1 MITVQPP
8 LEETAQEDTSMD
20 MDVERPET
28 PVLVDGEGGESA
40 DANSLASVRMDGIEG
55 GETDG
60 LSDVEMRD

>member
-1 MITVQPP
+1 M
-8 LEETAQEDTSMD
+8 E

-40 DANSLASVRMDGIEG
+40 DSNSLASVRMDGIEG

-60 LSDVEMRD
+60 LSDDEMRD